1 MVLSVNQSSW
11 GDAQTKDGDIKALA
25 RGGALPA
32 AQLHRRAC
40 VLVWLWAWPVPSA
53 PKALT
58 SAPHTSE
65 PPQRSTHTTRDRAR
79 LSRSPKSQA
88 GDEDAKNAK
97 NAHLSLST
105 NIPRRTRGHA
115 HAAARARLS
124 LVSSRLGSDSLESRR
139 ASRCSL
145 SLARSL
151 ARCFLTQAYI
161 HSFLSHTTPHLA
173 AHTHT
178 RARTLYPAP
187 PGGAAAPH
195 ERRSHVVTEA
205 GRPPAASR
213 RRASPSA
220 ARNCPLAG
228 STARWAAAAG
238 ARRRPIPCEG
248 RRGGGRRARAL

>member
-1 MVLSVNQSSW
+1 MSVNQSSW

-79 LSRSPKSQA
+79 LSRRA
-88 GDEDAKNAK
+88 
-97 NAHLSLST
+97 
-105 NIPRRTRGHA
+105 RRATKMRKTRKTRTCRCPPIFH
-115 HAAARARLS
+115 AARAATRTPPRALGSLLSHLVSGLTLSS
-124 LVSSRLGSDSLESRR
+124 LV

>member
-1 MVLSVNQSSW
+1 MVCRSAAFGGKNGTGTSHVTALYFSLS
-11 GDAQTKDGDIKALA
+11 
-25 RGGALPA
+25 
-32 AQLHRRAC
+32 
-40 VLVWLWAWPVPSA
+40 
-53 PKALT
+53 
-58 SAPHTSE
+58 HTY
-65 PPQRSTHTTRDRAR
+65 
-79 LSRSPKSQA
+79 
-88 GDEDAKNAK
+88 
-97 NAHLSLST
+97 AHLST

-115 HAAARARLS
+115 AARARLS
-124 LVSSRLGSDSLESRR
+124 LVLVSDLTLSSLV

-145 SLARSL
+145 SLSRSL

-238 ARRRPIPCEG
+238 ARRRPTPCEG